1 MTDESTNSTKRTVSR
16 ALMALATCLSLA
28 SLFVAA
34 TANAG
39 VLAQIHPFKVGGKI
53 FSQGV
58 SEKTGDDILGKD
70 KFNEKLLGANCL
82 GKEKLGK
89 GEQVILVLN
98 DPCGPNV
105 NDNVIQVVSTT
116 GGPVVVL
123 ATIGTVDFDLD
134 SAIDAEKNG
143 VVKTV
148 TLPAT
153 VELACA
159 GIATIA
165 VDVEASAVATVK
177 LDKESFCFSTL
188 KMKNAAGTGTVDGID
203 VILDKLKADAKK
215 PKTF

>member
-1 MTDESTNSTKRTVSR
+1 MTDESSNSTKRTVSR

-39 VLAQIHPFKVGGKI
+39 VLAQTHPFKVGGTI

-58 SEKTGDDILGKD
+58 SDKTGDAILDKD
-70 KFNEKLLGANCL
+70 KFNEKQLGANCIDQ
-82 GKEKLGK
+82 EKLGK
-89 GEQVILVLN
+89 GEQVVLVIN

-105 NDNVIQVVSTT
+105 NDNVIQVVGTV
-116 GGPVVVL
+116 PDFEVL

-134 SAIDAEKNG
+134 RAIDAEKNG
-143 VVKTV
+143 VTKTV

-153 VELACA
+153 IELACA
-159 GIATIA
+159 GMID

-177 LDKESFCFSTL
+177 LDKEGFCFSTL

-203 VILDKLKADAKK
+203 VILDKLKAGAKK
-215 PKTF
+215 PRTF